1 MKRKDLDSLKGIASM
16 IRDREMAELAK
27 LTLRRQRL
35 ETERQKVEEDMQAA
49 WRVGSENMMLA
60 RAAEGFERWAQSRQT
75 QIDEHLSQLQPL
87 IDSQR
92 QRTAAA
98 AGRHRNLG
106 EIARDLLAAQQKA
119 KDNRL

>member
-1 MKRKDLDSLKGIASM
+1 MKRKDLESLQGIASM

-35 ETERQKVEEDMQAA
+35 EAEWQKVGEEAQAA
-49 WRVGSENMMLA
+49 WRAGSENMMLA
-60 RAAEGFERWAQSRQT
+60 RAAESFEKWAQIRQT
-75 QIDEHLSQLQPL
+75 QITDHLAQLQPL
-87 IDSQR
+87 IDLQK

-98 AGRHRNLG
+98 TGRHRNIG
-106 EIARDLLAAQQKA
+106 QIARDLLATQQKA